1 MSTPR
6 VANEPVLSPLSVQI
20 LRRRNLPG
28 KYNMISPLNHHHL
41 GCRTLAQ
48 PLPTDPTRSFDLPPQ
63 IPQYL
68 NSIWTLHFIGF
79 NGPTAELIWKHYDLI
94 SSESYPSTP
103 FTSSSSSSSASNTTT
118 VEQAGNQADHHLL
131 HVAKTHVRTKAEMS
145 VDINST
151 VNQAMSAM
159 GLGKELRDAVMNY
172 ALDLLRGVEG
182 AEAMLKDTA
191 NLERWTTTVVE
202 KRWFSL
208 ADLDRVIIAQGIKED
223 TGL

>member
-1 MSTPR
+1 MSYSR
-6 VANEPVLSPLSVQI
+6 VANEPVLSPLSMEI
-20 LRRRNLPG
+20 LRQKNRPG
-28 KYNMISPLNHHHL
+28 KYNMISPLNHQQF

-63 IPQYL
+63 IPEYL

-79 NGPTAELIWKHYDLI
+79 NWPTAELIWKHYYLL
-94 SSESYPSTP
+94 SSESYPST
-103 FTSSSSSSSASNTTT
+103 SSSSASNTTT
-118 VEQAGNQADHHLL
+118 VEQAGNQAEHHLL
-131 HVAKTHVRTKAEMS
+131 HVTKTHVRTNAEMS
-145 VDINST
+145 VDTNST

-191 NLERWTTTVVE
+191 NLEGWTTAVVE

-208 ADLDRVIIAQGIKED
+208 ADLDRVIIAQAGVRR
-223 TGL
+223 L

>member
-6 VANEPVLSPLSVQI
+6 VANELVLSPMSVQI
-20 LRRRNLPG
+20 LRRKNLPG
-28 KYNMISPLNHHHL
+28 RYNMISPLNHHHL

-63 IPQYL
+63 IPEYL

-79 NGPTAELIWKHYDLI
+79 NGPTAELIWRHYDLI
-94 SSESYPSTP
+94 SSESYHS
-103 FTSSSSSSSASNTTT
+103 TSSSSATNTTT
-118 VEQAGNQADHHLL
+118 VEQAGTQADHRLL
-131 HVAKTHVRTKAEMS
+131 HVTKKHVRTKAEMS

-182 AEAMLKDTA
+182 AEAMLTDTA
-191 NLERWTTTVVE
+191 NLEGWTTTVVE

-208 ADLDRVIIAQGIKED
+208 ADLDRVIIAQGIAERKR
-223 TGL
+223 L

>member
-1 MSTPR
+1 MSIPR
-6 VANEPVLSPLSVQI
+6 VANELVLSPMALQI
-20 LRRRNLPG
+20 LRRKNLPG
-28 KYNMISPLNHHHL
+28 RYNMISPLNHHQL

-63 IPQYL
+63 IPEYL

-94 SSESYPSTP
+94 SSESYPST
-103 FTSSSSSSSASNTTT
+103 SSSSTSNITT
-118 VEQAGNQADHHLL
+118 VEQAGNQANHHLL
-131 HVAKTHVRTKAEMS
+131 HVTKKHVRTKAEMS
-145 VDINST
+145 VDTNST

-182 AEAMLKDTA
+182 AEAMLMDTA
-191 NLERWTTTVVE
+191 NLEGWTTTVVE

-208 ADLDRVIIAQGIKED
+208 ADLDRVIIAQGI
-223 TGL
+223 GGHRRL

>member
-1 MSTPR
+1 MSYFR
-6 VANEPVLSPLSVQI
+6 VANEPVLSPLSVEI
-20 LRRRNLPG
+20 LRRKNLPG
-28 KYNMISPLNHHHL
+28 KYNVISPLNHHL
-41 GCRTLAQ
+41 FGCRTLAQ

-63 IPQYL
+63 IPENL

-79 NGPTAELIWKHYDLI
+79 NWPTAELIWKHYYLI
-94 SSESYPSTP
+94 SSESYAST
-103 FTSSSSSSSASNTTT
+103 SSSSASNTTT

-131 HVAKTHVRTKAEMS
+131 HVTKAHVRTKAEMS
-145 VDINST
+145 VDTNST

-191 NLERWTTTVVE
+191 NLEGWTTTVVE

-208 ADLDRVIIAQGIKED
+208 ADLDRVIIAQG
-223 TGL
+223 GVRRL